1 LNVRAVFAKMAKLQ
15 GLVKFPLFFFLTH
28 YSKKKKNPPKSS
40 LLPPHRAP
48 LSRQISHPFM
58 QAHSHRT
65 PSCKLLSLSLSFSLR
80 YCDPRSGFLFLFL
93 VILFYFIF
101 ISLLQKKTWPLDSTK
116 KKHIDAK
123 VGIFSESFESVLNFL
138 LVFFKLLTVSRTFL
152 IF

>member
-1 LNVRAVFAKMAKLQ
+1 MLGRCLQ
-15 GLVKFPLFFFLTH
+15 KWPNFRGCEVSLFFFLTH
-28 YSKKKKNPPKSS
+28 YSKKNSPKVFSPPSPPCSS
-40 LLPPHRAP
+40 QSVDQPPLHASP
-48 LSRQISHPFM
+48 QPSYPFM
-58 QAHSHRT
+58 QAS
-65 PSCKLLSLSLSFSLR
+65 LSLSLSLFSLR

-138 LVFFKLLTVSRTFL
+138 LVFFKLLTVSRTFF